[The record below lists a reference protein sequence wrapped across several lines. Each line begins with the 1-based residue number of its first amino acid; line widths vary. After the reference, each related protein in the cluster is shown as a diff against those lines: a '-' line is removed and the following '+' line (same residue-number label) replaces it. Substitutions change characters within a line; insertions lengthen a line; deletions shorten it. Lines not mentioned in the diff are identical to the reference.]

1 MGLTGFDAQHSAQRR
16 RTRPRLQQWQK
27 QNVKFFSEVKRV
39 FEWFVGLFTASYTVT
54 APVLA

>member
-1 MGLTGFDAQHSAQRR
+1 VAKTKAKL
-16 RTRPRLQQWQK
+16 
-27 QNVKFFSEVKRV
+27 FSEVKRV